1 MCCDSSFFL
10 CLSLGCI
17 FGNSSIPVFINVFV
31 FWYVSVVSVI
41 GVVSDCSESVLWSS
55 SPFSMSLNSCVS
67 IHAISN
73 FALFRVLFNCFF
85 CSLSHFSYLHLGC
98 HFLCSPLSFI
108 LMVAI
113 TG

>member
-1 MCCDSSFFL
+1 M
-10 CLSLGCI
+10 
-17 FGNSSIPVFINVFV
+17 
-31 FWYVSVVSVI
+31 SVI
-41 GVVSDCSESVLWSS
+41 GVVSECSESVLWSS
-55 SPFSMSLNSCVS
+55 SSLSMSLNSGVS
-67 IHAISN
+67 IPAISN

-98 HFLCSPLSFI
+98 PFLLSPLSFI